1 VLLLVSS
8 FLASALEMVEALTIV
23 LAVGFS
29 RQWRSTL
36 LGVIVAL
43 MALAALVAALSS
55 GARCPIS
62 RPTPEIVPQAMKA
75 VALRALS
82 SQ

>member
-1 VLLLVSS
+1 MAQT
-8 FLASALEMVEALTIV
+8 FGGGGRTCH
-23 LAVGFS
+23 VGG
-29 RQWRSTL
+29 WRCARIDQR
-36 LGVIVAL
+36 VIVAL

-55 GARCPIS
+55 GTRCPIS